1 MTDNKCVA
9 NHKSSSWVMPAVGRL
24 PPAASCLVY
33 FQQEYNKS
41 DMLQNRPSMPDTINL
56 WFPILFYQAKTLIDQ
71 HMVIESCR
79 RKCCCSPY
87 RFRNLC
93 MLDPAKKEVT
103 AHQTQK
109 LPAAR
114 WHAIV

>member
-41 DMLQNRPSMPDTINL
+41 DMLQNRPSMPDTQLICGFLFFFLSSKNTDRSAYGDRIMQAQVL
-56 WFPILFYQAKTLIDQ
+56 LQSLSFPQP
-71 HMVIESCR
+71 V
-79 RKCCCSPY
+79 
-87 RFRNLC
+87 
-93 MLDPAKKEVT
+93 
-103 AHQTQK
+103 
-109 LPAAR
+109 
-114 WHAIV
+114 HA